1 MSILSFIVQG
11 LLVGLG
17 IGLLVNGNYEM
28 AFLAVIAS
36 RIVSIEENLYNLRVI
51 ENSRYARE
59 LLMQMGEDVD
69 NSDDE

>member
-1 MSILSFIVQG
+1 MSVLSFIVQG
-11 LLVGLG
+11 LLIGLG

-36 RIVSIEENLYNLRVI
+36 RMVSIEENLYNLRVI

-59 LLMQMGEDVD
+59 LLIRMGKDID

>member
-11 LLVGLG
+11 LLIGLG

-28 AFLAVIAS
+28 GVLAVIAS

-59 LLMQMGEDVD
+59 LLIQMGKDID

>member
-17 IGLLVNGNYEM
+17 IGLLVNGSYEM

-59 LLMQMGEDVD
+59 LLLQMGKDIDISED
-69 NSDDE
+69 E

>member
-1 MSILSFIVQG
+1 MNILSFIAQG
-11 LLVGLG
+11 LLIGLG

-59 LLMQMGEDVD
+59 LLLQMGKDIDISED
-69 NSDDE
+69 E

>member
-17 IGLLVNGNYEM
+17 IGLLVNGNYELG
-28 AFLAVIAS
+28 FLAVIAS

-59 LLMQMGEDVD
+59 LLLQMGKDID

>member
-11 LLVGLG
+11 LLIGLG

-28 AFLAVIAS
+28 AFLAIIAS
-36 RIVSIEENLYNLRVI
+36 RVVSIEENLYNLRVI

-59 LLMQMGEDVD
+59 LLMQMGKDID

>member
-1 MSILSFIVQG
+1 MSILSFIAQG
-11 LLVGLG
+11 LLIGLG
-17 IGLLVNGNYEM
+17 IGLLVNGSYEM

-59 LLMQMGEDVD
+59 LLLQMGKDIDISED
-69 NSDDE
+69 E

>member
-1 MSILSFIVQG
+1 MSILSFVVQG
-11 LLVGLG
+11 LLIGLG

-28 AFLAVIAS
+28 AFLAVIVS

-59 LLMQMGEDVD
+59 LLIQMGKDID